1 MAGYEEMFY
10 NSFHRDFLATL
21 EEIYC
26 KESQSFIVESFE
38 TIISYKPFKVDE
50 IKYLKG
56 YKSDDRKAIKEYVFI
71 LSFMKAL

>member
-1 MAGYEEMFY
+1 MFY
-10 NSFHRDFLATL
+10 NSFHRDFLANL

-26 KESQSFIVESFE
+26 KESKSFIVESFE

-71 LSFMKAL
+71 LSFMKSL